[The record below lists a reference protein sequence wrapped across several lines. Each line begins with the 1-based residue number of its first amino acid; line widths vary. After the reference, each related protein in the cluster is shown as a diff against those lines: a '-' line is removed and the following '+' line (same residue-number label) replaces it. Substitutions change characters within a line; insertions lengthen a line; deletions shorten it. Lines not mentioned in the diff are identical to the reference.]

1 MAENITTNA
10 AVLNRWLA
18 PDPPA
23 DDESLTMTI
32 GRAERAIRQE
42 VPTLATRLAATDPEG
57 NPLEPDLAERVGD
70 VVYDLVLDAVS
81 NPLGERTRSTNTGPF
96 GESVTVGG
104 DNPGRMV
111 LTKAQ
116 KEFLGP
122 PRTPRSRMGMID
134 SLAGSWAAQG
144 RPVLPGEW
152 PW

>member
-1 MAENITTNA
+1 MAENLTTNT
-10 AVLNRWLA
+10 AVLERWLA
-18 PDPPA
+18 PAPPA
-23 DDESLTMTI
+23 DDQALTATI
-32 GRAERAIRQE
+32 GRAERAIRSD
-42 VPTLATRLAATDPEG
+42 VPTLTARLAATDPDG
-57 NPLEPDLAERVGD
+57 NPVEPDLAERVAD
-70 VVYDLVLDAVS
+70 VVYDLVLDAIT
-81 NPLGERTRSTNTGPF
+81 NPLGERTRSINTGPF

-116 KEFLGP
+116 KELLGP
-122 PRTPRSRMGMID
+122 PKTPRSRMGMID